1 MSSNVL
7 ARDQHPTRMG
17 AEVPVEHIR
26 LLQPSFH
33 NYTRNWW
40 PSLVWLGIIRLESTD
55 TASFDNTLGWLHTV
69 LVFLFPHI
77 SGGLVWQLNEVLRK
91 TGHFMGYGILSVLVF
106 FALRYTNRDQL
117 SPLLQRRWGTCLHDL
132 WRMEWVLLGVSVTV
146 ITAAL
151 DEIHQSVHPFANWT
165 LAGRRARY
173 LRSSRAAGHG
183 LFLLALGT
191 ESQERAARSAAIFLQ
206 FIRDSRA
213 GDESRPSAV
222 DLTV

>member
-1 MSSNVL
+1 MGTEVL
-7 ARDQHPTRMG
+7 
-17 AEVPVEHIR
+17 VEHIR

-91 TGHFMGYGILSVLVF
+91 TGHFMGYGVLSVLVF

-117 SPLLQRRWGTCLHDL
+117 SPLLRRRWGTCLHDL

-151 DEIHQSVHPFANWT
+151 DEIHQTFIPSRSGRWQDVVLDTCGAAVLQVMVYFFSRWALNRRSER
-165 LAGRRARY
+165 LAQPQF
-173 LRSSRAAGHG
+173 SS
-183 LFLLALGT
+183 
-191 ESQERAARSAAIFLQ
+191 SS
-206 FIRDSRA
+206 
-213 GDESRPSAV
+213 
-222 DLTV
+222 

>member
-7 ARDQHPTRMG
+7 ARDQHPTRIG
-17 AEVPVEHIR
+17 AEVPVERIR

-77 SGGLVWQLNEVLRK
+77 SGALVWQLNEVLRK
-91 TGHFMGYGILSVLVF
+91 TGHFLGYGVLSVLVF

-151 DEIHQSVHPFANWT
+151 DEIHQTFIPSRSGRWQDVVLDTCGAVVLQVMVYFFSRWALNRRSER
-165 LAGRRARY
+165 LAQPQF
-173 LRSSRAAGHG
+173 SS
-183 LFLLALGT
+183 
-191 ESQERAARSAAIFLQ
+191 SS
-206 FIRDSRA
+206 
-213 GDESRPSAV
+213 
-222 DLTV
+222 

>member
-7 ARDQHPTRMG
+7 ARDQHPTRIG
-17 AEVPVEHIR
+17 AEVPVERIR

-77 SGGLVWQLNEVLRK
+77 SGALVWQLNEVLRK
-91 TGHFMGYGILSVLVF
+91 TGHFLGYGVLSVLVF

-151 DEIHQSVHPFANWT
+151 DEIHQTFIPSRSGRWQDVVLDTCGAVVLQVMVYFFSRWALNRRSDR
-165 LAGRRARY
+165 LAQPQF
-173 LRSSRAAGHG
+173 SS
-183 LFLLALGT
+183 
-191 ESQERAARSAAIFLQ
+191 SS
-206 FIRDSRA
+206 
-213 GDESRPSAV
+213 
-222 DLTV
+222 

>member
-1 MSSNVL
+1 
-7 ARDQHPTRMG
+7 MG

-69 LVFLFPHI
+69 LVFLFPHV

-91 TGHFMGYGILSVLVF
+91 TGHFMGYGVLSVLVF

-117 SPLLQRRWGTCLHDL
+117 SALLQRRWGTCLHDL

-151 DEIHQSVHPFANWT
+151 DEIHQTFIPSRTGRWQDVVLDTCGAAVLQVMVYFFSRWALNRRSER
-165 LAGRRARY
+165 LAQPQF
-173 LRSSRAAGHG
+173 SS
-183 LFLLALGT
+183 
-191 ESQERAARSAAIFLQ
+191 SS
-206 FIRDSRA
+206 
-213 GDESRPSAV
+213 
-222 DLTV
+222 

>member
-1 MSSNVL
+1 
-7 ARDQHPTRMG
+7 MG
-17 AEVPVEHIR
+17 AEVPVERIR

-40 PSLVWLGIIRLESTD
+40 PALVWLGIIRLESTD

-77 SGGLVWQLNEVLRK
+77 SGALVWQLNEVLRK
-91 TGHFMGYGILSVLVF
+91 TGHFLGYGVLSVLVF

-151 DEIHQSVHPFANWT
+151 DEIHQTFIPSRSGRWQDVVLDTCGAVVLQVMVYFFSRWALNRRSER
-165 LAGRRARY
+165 LAQPQF
-173 LRSSRAAGHG
+173 SS
-183 LFLLALGT
+183 
-191 ESQERAARSAAIFLQ
+191 SS
-206 FIRDSRA
+206 
-213 GDESRPSAV
+213 
-222 DLTV
+222 

>member
-1 MSSNVL
+1 M
-7 ARDQHPTRMG
+7 
-17 AEVPVEHIR
+17 PVERIR

-77 SGGLVWQLNEVLRK
+77 SGALVWQLNEVLRK
-91 TGHFMGYGILSVLVF
+91 TGHFLGYGVLSVLVF

-151 DEIHQSVHPFANWT
+151 DEIHQTFIPSRSGRWQDVVLDTCGAVVLQVMVYFFSRWALNRRSER
-165 LAGRRARY
+165 LAQPQF
-173 LRSSRAAGHG
+173 SS
-183 LFLLALGT
+183 
-191 ESQERAARSAAIFLQ
+191 SS
-206 FIRDSRA
+206 
-213 GDESRPSAV
+213 
-222 DLTV
+222 